1 MLIVA
6 DRPDLKRAL
15 ASREAVALVPTMG
28 NLHDGHLRLVELARR
43 RGACVVVSIFVNPLQ
58 FGPSEDLAT
67 YPRTLA
73 EDCAKL
79 ERAGAEVVFAPS
91 EAVLYPRPQSVFVE
105 PPPIA
110 GDLCGAVRPG
120 HFRGVAT
127 VVLKLLHMVGPRFAV
142 FGKKDY
148 QQLFIVRTMVEQ
160 LDVPVEI
167 VAGET
172 VRAADGL
179 ALSSRNGYL
188 GPEERRRAPRL
199 YRVLRECAQALAAGG
214 RCADVEQAG
223 RAQLESDGWRVD
235 YVAVRSQATLLP
247 PARDDTALV
256 VLGAA
261 WLGRTRL
268 IDNVEVLIGEDSRL

>member
-6 DRPDLKRAL
+6 DRPGLKRAL
-15 ASREAVALVPTMG
+15 AAREEVALVPTMG
-28 NLHDGHLRLVELARR
+28 NLHDGHLKLVELARGR
-43 RGACVVVSIFVNPLQ
+43 SACVVVSIFVNPLQ

-79 ERAGAEVVFAPS
+79 ERAGASVVFAPS
-91 EAVLYPRPQSVFVE
+91 EAVLYPRPQRVFVE

-110 GDLCGAVRPG
+110 GDLCGAFRPG

-127 VVLKLLHMVGPRFAV
+127 VVLKLFHLVGPRFAV

-148 QQLFIVRTMVEQ
+148 QQLFIIRAMAEQ

-172 VRAADGL
+172 LRAADGL

-188 GPEERRRAPRL
+188 GPVERAQAPRL
-199 YRVLRECAQALAAGG
+199 YQVLRECAQALTAGT

-223 RAQLESDGWRVD
+223 RARLESHGWRVD
-235 YVAVRSQATLLP
+235 YVAVRSQATLSP
-247 PARDDTALV
+247 PVRGDTALV

-268 IDNVEVLIGEDSRL
+268 IDNVEVLIGEDSGL